1 MRTAQRRA
9 AQLQAENDW
18 LRWEHQLITEMCKG
32 FDWFRHLKLQ
42 ALLAD
47 PELMMCIGS
56 EQLTHADLQQQL
68 GDSLATEDE
77 SRLLRQLSFLPQE
90 LQALYKSTVHD
101 LSLYLVQ
108 HSAGSVTGST
118 DEPLKKIQA
127 AMTEHLKMIAQL
139 CTARSE
145 LVTALLL
152 SNSDTGE
159 QVAEPDTQRIGWVV
173 ERLKLSPHQQHS
185 IARGMGVFKRLLSP
199 VLEELRQ
206 LQQQVDECTSPCA
219 STSTGNSEGA
229 AACSGDA
236 DGQAQQYS
244 SSSAR
249 RRMLE
254 QQEQRSARMKM
265 LLRKDS
271 FLRTWFST
279 YLYGQLSWVQ
289 LARMHVLMVPFYPVS
304 VVFFSEVAAQVAA
317 NLAKRQEQVDE
328 DTQDD
333 DSPGSTS
340 T

>member
-1 MRTAQRRA
+1 MLNKRKSVKDQIKVKANILRTAQRRA

-47 PELMMCIGS
+47 PELMMCIDS
-56 EQLTHADLQQQL
+56 EQLTPADLQQQL

-77 SRLLRQLSFLPQE
+77 SRLLRQLSFLP
-90 LQALYKSTVHD
+90 
-101 LSLYLVQ
+101 Q

-145 LVTALLL
+145 LVTALQL
-152 SNSDTGE
+152 SNSDTGA

-206 LQQQVDECTSPCA
+206 LQQQGDECTSPCA

-265 LLRKDS
+265 LLRKDY

-289 LARMHVLMVPFYPVS
+289 LARMHVLMVPFYPVPF
-304 VVFFSEVAAQVAA
+304 VFFSEVAAQVAA